1 LKTFLSDWKTV
12 LALAAAGLAAVAMIG
27 YAFFKP
33 SVDPEEAE
41 RRRRLHLNQIGRI
54 AEGQVVELVE
64 QPVEPREA
72 PRGLFSSRSRPLS
85 QSRSRHLVSYSY
97 LISGVTYHTAQ
108 DITGLESQV
117 RLERLV
123 AGQPASI
130 KYDPSNPVD
139 SILVADD
146 WSGLR

>member
-1 LKTFLSDWKTV
+1 VAV
-12 LALAAAGLAAVAMIG
+12 LAGIG
-27 YAFFKP
+27 ILFYAFFRP
-33 SVDPEEAE
+33 SADPEEAE
-41 RRRRLHLNQIGRI
+41 RKRRLHLNQIGRI
-54 AEGQVVELVE
+54 AEGQVVELTE
-64 QPVEPREA
+64 HPVEEKHA
-72 PRGLFSSRSRPLS
+72 SKSMFGAKARPLGI
-85 QSRSRHLVSYSY
+85 RSRHIVSYSY
-97 LISGVTYHTAQ
+97 SISGVTYQTGQ

>member
-1 LKTFLSDWKTV
+1 MRSLFADPKTV
-12 LALAAAGLAAVAMIG
+12 LALAMAVLAGIG
-27 YAFFKP
+27 IIFYAFFRP
-33 SVDPEEAE
+33 SADPEEAE
-41 RRRRLHLNQIGRI
+41 RKRRLHLNQIGRI
-54 AEGQVVELVE
+54 AEGQVVELTQHPAE
-64 QPVEPREA
+64 EEPA
-72 PRGLFSSRSRPLS
+72 PKTLFGSKPRPLAG
-85 QSRSRHLVSYSY
+85 RLRHIVSYSY
-97 LISGVTYHTAQ
+97 SISGVTYQTGQ

>member
-1 LKTFLSDWKTV
+1 MKTLLSDWKTV
-12 LALAAAGLAAVAMIG
+12 LALAVAGLTALTLIG

-33 SVDPEEAE
+33 AVDPEAEE

-64 QPVEPREA
+64 QQPEPEKSR
-72 PRGLFSSRSRPLS
+72 RGVFGSRARPLV
-85 QSRSRHLVSYSY
+85 QRSRHLVSYSY

-130 KYDPSNPVD
+130 KYDPANPVD